1 MIFLY
6 IHFFINIEE
15 ETMYYVI
22 FHNLFLI
29 VT

>member
-1 MIFLY
+1 MTLLY
-6 IHFFINIEE
+6 ILFFINIEE

-22 FHNLFLI
+22 FHSRFLI

>member
-1 MIFLY
+1 MTFFVY
-6 IHFFINIEE
+6 SSFINIEE

-22 FHNLFLI
+22 FHSRFLI